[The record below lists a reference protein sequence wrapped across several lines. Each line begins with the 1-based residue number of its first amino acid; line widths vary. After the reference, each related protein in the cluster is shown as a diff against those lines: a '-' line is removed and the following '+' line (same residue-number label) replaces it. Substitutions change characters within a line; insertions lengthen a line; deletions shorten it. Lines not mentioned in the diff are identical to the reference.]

1 MQTTKKEK
9 TRGLLPLKIALFLLA
24 GAALVL
30 LVTWQVRI
38 SEKREELSTLQDQI
52 VQQEARNAEIKKTVD
67 SLDNEAGLRDYAEK
81 KAREDLDY
89 ARPEERV
96 FVDVGGGD

>member
-1 MQTTKKEK
+1 MQEIKKEK
-9 TRGLLPLKIALFLLA
+9 HKGFLPLKIALFLLA
-24 GAALVL
+24 GAAMVL
-30 LVTWQVRI
+30 LISWQLRI
-38 SEKREELSTLQDQI
+38 AEKREELSLLQAQI
-52 VQQEARNAEIKKTVD
+52 LQQEARNEEIKKTVD
-67 SLDNEAGLRDYAEK
+67 SLENEEGLKSYAEQ